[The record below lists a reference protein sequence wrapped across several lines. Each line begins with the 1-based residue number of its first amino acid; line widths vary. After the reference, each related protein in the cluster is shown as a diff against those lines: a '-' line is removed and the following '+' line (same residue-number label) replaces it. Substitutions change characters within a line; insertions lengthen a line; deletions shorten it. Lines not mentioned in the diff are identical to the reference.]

1 MLKAAPVPPSS
12 FSALPLNSAL
22 LEAVKSLGYAE
33 MTPIQAQALPALLAG
48 KDVIAQADTGTGK
61 TAAFALGI
69 LSRVDPT
76 TPCVQALV
84 ICPTRELAE
93 QISKEIRR
101 LARLI
106 PNVRVVTLTGG
117 VQTGP
122 QRVSLEG
129 GAHVVVGTPG
139 RLQEHLDKG
148 RLRLEGLRVLVLD
161 EADRM
166 LEMGFEAA
174 IRAVISHAPSKRQT
188 LLFSATFPDAIRK
201 MSAVYQHAPVSVT
214 VQATATSARTE
225 QRFHEVSGGKR
236 QDALLTLLLHHR
248 PESALVFCNTKN
260 DCRALSVRLAD
271 RGFAV
276 LALHGD
282 LLQPEREHALTIFA
296 NGTCTI
302 LVATD
307 VAARGL
313 DIKDLELVVNY
324 NLSPMDEVHVH
335 RIGRTGRAGRQGLAL
350 SLFTPGERHRL
361 AALEETFQI
370 AIKPLPLPLAMT
382 DENAPPR
389 LPRMSTARISGGRN
403 DKLRPGDIL
412 GALTTDAGIPGE
424 DIGKI
429 DIFDRFS
436 YVAIARSRLPD
447 ALARFTK
454 IKGRRFKLTEV
465 RLVVSKT

>member
-1 MLKAAPVPPSS
+1 MPPSQ
-12 FSALPLNSAL
+12 FSTLPLSAAL
-22 LEAVKSLGYAE
+22 LDAVKSLGYTE
-33 MTPIQAQALPALLAG
+33 MTPVQAHALPALLAG

-61 TAAFALGI
+61 TAAFALGS
-69 LSRVDPT
+69 LARVDLANPL
-76 TPCVQALV
+76 VQSLI

-93 QISKEIRR
+93 QVSKEIRR
-101 LARLI
+101 LARLT

-122 QRVSLEG
+122 QRVSLKG
-129 GAHVVVGTPG
+129 GAHIVVGTPG
-139 RLQEHLDKG
+139 RLQEHLEKG
-148 RLRLEGLRVLVLD
+148 ALRLEGLKMLVLD

-174 IRAVISHAPSKRQT
+174 IREIVAHAPSQRQT

-201 MSAVYQHAPVSVT
+201 MSAGYQDKPVSVT
-214 VQATATSARTE
+214 VQPTATSALTL
-225 QRFHEVSGGKR
+225 QRFYEVSGGKR
-236 QDALLTLLLHHR
+236 ADALLTLLLHHG

-260 DCRALSVRLAD
+260 DCRELLVRLTD

-282 LLQPEREHALTIFA
+282 LLQPEREHALTVFS

-313 DIKDLELVVNY
+313 DIKELELVVNY
-324 NLSPMDEVHVH
+324 NLSPMDEVHLH

-361 AALEETFQI
+361 AAFEETFQI
-370 AIKPLPLPLAMT
+370 AIEPQQLPAT
-382 DENAPPR
+382 EADAAPR
-389 LPRMSTARISGGRN
+389 LPRMSTVRISGGRN

-412 GALTTDAGIPGE
+412 GALTTDAGIPGQ

-436 YVAIARSRLPD
+436 YVAIARTRVSD
-447 ALARFTK
+447 AVARFTK

-465 RLVVSKT
+465 GLSAARA